1 MARWRAGGAYDSAVP
16 TPSLRATSWMGW
28 LFAIGSACFAVG
40 VPISLN
46 TRWEPTVAAGVF
58 FVGSIFFTSAASIQM
73 HLGWRAG
80 VGAEQLTTGQALRSS
95 HPAWISSWVQWI
107 GTLAFNV
114 TTFWGVV
121 EAIGTQSVSNQVIWR
136 PDAVGSVLFLVSSA
150 IALMPDVRRHRLGHA
165 RDRSW
170 TISALNMV
178 GSFFF
183 GISAIGAFVLPSTN
197 ELLNSA
203 WSNGGT
209 FLGALCFLVGALLV
223 LPRRHASVAAPL
235 S

>member
-1 MARWRAGGAYDSAVP
+1 
-16 TPSLRATSWMGW
+16 MGW
-28 LFAIGSACFAVG
+28 LFAIGSLCFAVG
-40 VPISLN
+40 VPVSQN
-46 TRWEPTVAAGVF
+46 TRWEPTVAAAIF

-80 VGAEQLTTGQALRSS
+80 AGDANLSTGQALRSS
-95 HPAWISSWVQWI
+95 NPAWVSSWVQWI

-121 EAIGTQSVSNQVIWR
+121 EAIGTRSVSDQVIWR

-150 IALMPDVRRHRLGHA
+150 IALTPEVRRHRHGHA

-170 TISALNMV
+170 TISALNMI
-178 GSFFF
+178 GSVFF
-183 GISAIGAFVLPSTN
+183 GISAVGAYVLPSTDA
-197 ELLNSA
+197 LLNSA

-209 FLGALCFLVGALLV
+209 FLGAVCFLIGALLV
-223 LPRRHASVAAPL
+223 LPRRHASIAM

>member
-1 MARWRAGGAYDSAVP
+1 MR
-16 TPSLRATSWMGW
+16 TTSWMGW
-28 LFAIGSACFAVG
+28 LFAIGSACFALG
-40 VPISLN
+40 VPISQN
-46 TRWEPTVAAGVF
+46 TRWEPTVAAGIF

-73 HLGWRAG
+73 RLGWRAG
-80 VGAEQLTTGQALRSS
+80 AEAEQLSTGRALRSS
-95 HPAWISSWVQWI
+95 NPAWVSSWVQWI

-136 PDAVGSVLFLVSSA
+136 PDAVGSVLFLFSSA
-150 IALMPDVRRHRLGHA
+150 IALMPEVRRHRLGHA

-178 GSFFF
+178 GSISF
-183 GISAIGAFVLPSTN
+183 GISAVGAFVVPSTN

-223 LPRRHASVAAPL
+223 LPRRQEAAVTA
-235 S
+235 

>member
-1 MARWRAGGAYDSAVP
+1 MSQ
-16 TPSLRATSWMGW
+16 
-28 LFAIGSACFAVG
+28 
-40 VPISLN
+40 N

-80 VGAEQLTTGQALRSS
+80 DGAEHLTTGQALRSS
-95 HPAWISSWVQWI
+95 HPAWVSSWVQWI

-178 GSFFF
+178 GSIFF

-223 LPRRHASVAAPL
+223 LPRRGASVAAPL